1 MLTGLGDFRATE
13 SSLEAT
19 MGTSPGGSSRRSPR
33 PVSPDDFP
41 VLYESPRVMATA
53 RSATFPTMLKGS
65 FRHRGSPELEATLR
79 RMVVV
84 FRFLGWIWMVLLVA
98 VTLVSNPPPRLWIV
112 YATVALASVWTLLT
126 WYMARQQP
134 AAFAGMAWFLAD
146 TVVMLAIGAASIA
159 AGADEL
165 FHGGLPLSY
174 VFVGALW
181 GGLPGSLIA
190 AVLLAVEQFAVH
202 VIADLNPV
210 RAAGSI
216 IFFVV
221 AAIVGWT
228 FDRLRD
234 YDIARQKAEGELAA
248 EREAVAA
255 HEARVQL
262 VNKLH
267 DSVLQTFHAIRMGAD
282 DPAQSRYLA
291 RRQERELRRNI
302 EEWRSQYDH
311 SFRAALLAMR
321 DDVEDIHRVEIE
333 AVIRDD
339 TALTPDL
346 EAGIEAAREAV
357 TNAVKHS
364 GAQRISIFSE
374 VQDGQAFIHIRDDG
388 AGIEGGDLNRVSS
401 RLNQRVESVGGL
413 VDIDSGGVGGTEVKI
428 TVGA

>member
-1 MLTGLGDFRATE
+1 MDIAKLD
-13 SSLEAT
+13 
-19 MGTSPGGSSRRSPR
+19 P
-33 PVSPDDFP
+33 
-41 VLYESPRVMATA
+41 
-53 RSATFPTMLKGS
+53 ATFPPMLKGS
-65 FRHRGSPELEATLR
+65 FAHRGSPELESTLR

-84 FRFLGWIWMVLLVA
+84 FRLLGWIWMTLLVV
-98 VTLVSNPPPRLWIV
+98 VTLFSAPPPRLWIV
-112 YATVALASVWTLLT
+112 YVSLALATFWTFLT
-126 WYMARQQP
+126 WYMARSHP
-134 AAFAGMAWFLAD
+134 KRLATGFWFALD
-146 TVVMLAIGAASIA
+146 SVVILAIGAASTA
-159 AGADEL
+159 SGAEEL
-165 FHGGLPLSY
+165 FHGGFPLSY

-190 AVLLAVEQFAVH
+190 AILLAVEQFAVH
-202 VIADLNPV
+202 VIADLGAV

-216 IFFVV
+216 IFFII

-234 YDIARQKAEGELAA
+234 YDIARQDAEGQLAS
-248 EREAVAA
+248 ERAAVAA

-302 EEWRSQYDH
+302 EEWRSQYRR
-311 SFRAALLAMR
+311 SFRATLLAVR

-339 TALTPDL
+339 AELTQDL
-346 EAGIEAAREAV
+346 EAAIEAAREAL

-364 GAQRISIFSE
+364 DAQSISIFSE
-374 VQDGQAFIHIRDDG
+374 IVDGKAFIHIRDNG
-388 AGIEGGDLNRVSS
+388 RGIDDPNQTRLSG
-401 RLNQRVESVGGL
+401 RLNQRVEAVGGL
-413 VDIDSGGVGGTEVKI
+413 VAIDSDEHAGTEVKI
-428 TVGA
+428 TVSA

>member
-1 MLTGLGDFRATE
+1 MASVIHR
-13 SSLEAT
+13 S
-19 MGTSPGGSSRRSPR
+19 TSFSPM
-33 PVSPDDFP
+33 PQ
-41 VLYESPRVMATA
+41 
-53 RSATFPTMLKGS
+53 GS
-65 FRHRGSPELEATLR
+65 FTHRGSPELEGTLR

-84 FRFLGWIWMVLLVA
+84 FRFLGWIWMLLLVV
-98 VTLVSNPPPRLWIV
+98 VTLVSSPPPRLWVV
-112 YATVALASVWTLLT
+112 YGSVALATLWALLT
-126 WYMARQQP
+126 WYMARTHP
-134 AAFAGMAWFLAD
+134 DRLGTPMWFVLDSVA
-146 TVVMLAIGAASIA
+146 MLAVGAASTA
-159 AGADEL
+159 SGADEL

-190 AVLLAVEQFAVH
+190 AVLLAIEQFAVH

-234 YDIARQKAEGELAA
+234 YDLARQKAETQLWA
-248 EREAVAA
+248 EREAVAV

-262 VNKLH
+262 VDELH

-302 EEWRSQYDH
+302 EQWRSEYDP
-311 SFRAALLAMR
+311 SFRAALLALR

-339 TALTPDL
+339 IALTADL
-346 EAGIEAAREAV
+346 EAGIEVAREAL
-357 TNAVKHS
+357 TNAVKHA
-364 GAQRISIFSE
+364 GAQRISLFSE
-374 VQDGQAFIHIRDDG
+374 VADGRAYIYVRDNGCGMDPSNQAMVANR
-388 AGIEGGDLNRVSS
+388 LNR
-401 RLNQRVESVGGL
+401 RVEPVGGL
-413 VDIDSGGVGGTEVKI
+413 VVVDSGGSDGTEIKI
-428 TVGA
+428 TVAT

>member
-1 MLTGLGDFRATE
+1 MVRLT
-13 SSLEAT
+13 SLA
-19 MGTSPGGSSRRSPR
+19 MAAGSFSKRGSS
-33 PVSPDDFP
+33 
-41 VLYESPRVMATA
+41 
-53 RSATFPTMLKGS
+53 K
-65 FRHRGSPELEATLR
+65 LEGTLR

-84 FRFLGWIWMVLLVA
+84 FRFLGWIWMSLLVV

-112 YATVALASVWTLLT
+112 YGALALASVWTLLT
-126 WYMARQQP
+126 WYMARGQP
-134 AAFAGMAWFLAD
+134 RRFESSGWFALD
-146 TVVMLAIGAASIA
+146 TIVMLAIGAASIA
-159 AGADEL
+159 AGAEEL
-165 FHGGLPLSY
+165 FHGGMPLSY

-181 GGLPGSLIA
+181 GGLPGSLVA
-190 AVLLAVEQFAVH
+190 AVLLAIEQFAVH
-202 VIADLNPV
+202 VIAELNAV

-216 IFFVV
+216 IFFIV

-234 YDIARQKAEGELAA
+234 YDVARQKAEEELAV

-255 HEARVQL
+255 HEARVSL

-267 DSVLQTFHAIRMGAD
+267 DSVLQTFHAIKMGAD

-302 EEWRSQYDH
+302 EEWRSEYPH
-311 SFRAALLAMR
+311 SFRAALLAVR

-339 TALTPDL
+339 AELTREL
-346 EAGIEAAREAV
+346 EVGIEAAREAL

-364 GAQRISIFSE
+364 RAGRISLFSE
-374 VQDGQAFIHIRDDG
+374 VLEGRAHIHVRDNGQGLDGYS
-388 AGIEGGDLNRVSS
+388 LTRVST

-413 VDIDSGGVGGTEVKI
+413 VEVDSAAPDGTEVKI
-428 TVGA
+428 TVASA

>member
-1 MLTGLGDFRATE
+1 
-13 SSLEAT
+13 
-19 MGTSPGGSSRRSPR
+19 
-33 PVSPDDFP
+33 
-41 VLYESPRVMATA
+41 MAVA
-53 RSATFPTMLKGS
+53 S
-65 FRHRGSPELEATLR
+65 FSHRGSPELEATLR

-84 FRFLGWIWMVLLVA
+84 FRFLGWIWMMLLVV
-98 VTLVSNPPPRLWIV
+98 VTVLSDPPPRIWIV
-112 YATVALASVWTLLT
+112 YATVGLATVWTALT
-126 WYMARQQP
+126 WYMARKRPVQLSGP
-134 AAFAGMAWFLAD
+134 VWFVFD
-146 TVVMLAIGAASIA
+146 TIVMLAIGAASVA
-159 AGADEL
+159 SGADEL
-165 FHGGLPLSY
+165 YHGGLPLSY

-190 AVLLAVEQFAVH
+190 AVLLAAEQFAVH
-202 VIADLNPV
+202 VIADLGAV

-216 IFFVV
+216 IFFIV

-234 YDIARQKAEGELAA
+234 YDIARQAAEGALAA

-255 HEARVQL
+255 HEARVTM

-302 EEWRSQYDH
+302 EEWRSQYDK
-311 SFRAALLAMR
+311 SFRAALLAVR

-346 EAGIEAAREAV
+346 EAAIEAAREAL

-364 GAQRISIFSE
+364 GAQRISLFSE
-374 VQDGQAFIHIRDDG
+374 VQDGRALIYIRDNG
-388 AGIEGGDLNRVSS
+388 QGIEGPELARVSA

-413 VDIDSGGVGGTEVKI
+413 VAVDTGTTEGTEIKI
-428 TVGA
+428 TVGAG

>member
-1 MLTGLGDFRATE
+1 
-13 SSLEAT
+13 
-19 MGTSPGGSSRRSPR
+19 
-33 PVSPDDFP
+33 
-41 VLYESPRVMATA
+41 
-53 RSATFPTMLKGS
+53 MLKGS
-65 FRHRGSPELEATLR
+65 FGHRGSPELEATLR

-84 FRFLGWIWMVLLVA
+84 FRFLGWIWMTLLVV
-98 VTLVSNPPPRLWIV
+98 VTVVSDPPPRLWVV
-112 YATVALASVWTLLT
+112 YGALALATVWTLLT
-126 WYMARQQP
+126 WYMAGGHPDRL
-134 AAFAGMAWFLAD
+134 AGGAWFVFDSIA
-146 TVVMLAIGAASIA
+146 MLAIGAASVA
-159 AGADEL
+159 SGASEL
-165 FHGGLPLSY
+165 FHGGMPLSY

-190 AVLLAVEQFAVH
+190 AVLLAIEQFAVH
-202 VIADLNPV
+202 VIAELGAV

-216 IFFVV
+216 IFFII

-234 YDIARQKAEGELAA
+234 YDIARQRAEGQLAT

-255 HEARVQL
+255 HEARVDL

-302 EEWRSQYDH
+302 EDWRSQYQR
-311 SFRAALLAMR
+311 SFRAALLAVR

-339 TALTPDL
+339 TELTPDL
-346 EAGIEAAREAV
+346 EAAIDAAKEAL

-364 GAQRISIFSE
+364 GAQSISLFSE
-374 VQDGQAFIHIRDDG
+374 VVEDRAFIHIRDNG
-388 AGIEGGDLNRVSS
+388 RGIEDRVQARLAG
-401 RLNQRVESVGGL
+401 RLNERVEGVGGL
-413 VDIDSGGVGGTEVKI
+413 VAIDSGGEAGTEVKI

>member
-1 MLTGLGDFRATE
+1 MLGRFA
-13 SSLEAT
+13 
-19 MGTSPGGSSRRSPR
+19 
-33 PVSPDDFP
+33 
-41 VLYESPRVMATA
+41 
-53 RSATFPTMLKGS
+53 
-65 FRHRGSPELEATLR
+65 HRGSPELEATLR

-84 FRFLGWIWMVLLVA
+84 FRFLGWIWMTLLVV
-98 VTLVSNPPPRLWIV
+98 VTVVSDPPPRLWIV
-112 YATVALASVWTLLT
+112 YGSLGLATIWSFLT
-126 WYMARQQP
+126 WYMARSHP
-134 AAFAGMAWFLAD
+134 SRLAGGLWFTLDSAA
-146 TVVMLAIGAASIA
+146 MLAVGAASVA
-159 AGADEL
+159 SGAGEL
-165 FHGGLPLSY
+165 FHGGMPLSY

-190 AVLLAVEQFAVH
+190 AILLATEQFAVH
-202 VIADLNPV
+202 VIADLGAV

-216 IFFVV
+216 IFFII

-234 YDIARQKAEGELAA
+234 YDLARQRAEGQLAS

-255 HEARVQL
+255 HEARVAL

-302 EEWRSQYDH
+302 EEWRSEHPD
-311 SFRAALLAMR
+311 SFKAALLAIR

-339 TALTPDL
+339 AALTRDL
-346 EAGIEAAREAV
+346 EAAIETAREAL

-364 GAQRISIFSE
+364 DAQSISLFSE
-374 VQDGQAFIHIRDDG
+374 LVDGVAHIHVRDNG
-388 AGIEGGDLNRVSS
+388 RGIDNSVLSRLSV
-401 RLNQRVESVGGL
+401 RLNQRVEAVGGL
-413 VDIDSGGVGGTEVKI
+413 VTVDSGNASGTEVKI